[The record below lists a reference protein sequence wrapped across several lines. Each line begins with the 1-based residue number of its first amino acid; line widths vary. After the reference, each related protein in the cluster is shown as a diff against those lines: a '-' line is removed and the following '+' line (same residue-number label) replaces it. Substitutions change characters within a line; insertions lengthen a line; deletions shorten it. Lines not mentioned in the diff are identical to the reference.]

1 MADVGL
7 RVNLT
12 GAEEARRGIEG
23 ISKAVND
30 VAFEDKRWADI
41 QAKGQQMSQALRA
54 EQDRRAKSLEELKK
68 HTQGVVASVQEQM
81 RQEEAAE
88 SIIGRVTGALKMKA
102 LQYLSVG
109 AAVAGFVTVL
119 KGSLVAAHEAEEATL
134 RMNAVMAATGGSVGF
149 TTGKLG
155 EMAEAW
161 QKSTRFDSEGIKS
174 AMSVMLT
181 FGNVQGK
188 VFEDGMRL
196 AMDYAE
202 LYRTDLSSAAR
213 IVGRALEDPINGLT
227 ALQRVIG
234 TVSPATKDYIK
245 ELVSAGQEAQAQGVI
260 IDLLKGKFGG
270 FAETMNTGVVGAIA
284 EVGKNWKDLLK
295 IIGQTSVISETE
307 GVVLGLTNKWLRG
320 MQNIVQFLTD
330 AEDRELAMLRF
341 KLKNSQLDA
350 DAQDKVLDRIVEIEG
365 RRTKVTESGA
375 REREAAEAKAQDSLL
390 ARLQNKAGVEQDRIA
405 AITKELKGLYAI
417 MGNPENRGDVTTAAA
432 ERINALEKEQTRLI
446 GERSKKA
453 AEAAKQERDLVLG
466 TLDYKIKIGEIEVG
480 EKMKVIDQMLVGVRK
495 GSTEELSLLNEK
507 FRLNEQI
514 NKDYQEGAKNWVKA
528 TDEMVKA
535 DNELIYSWD
544 KLGNRITITKKD
556 YAEQIKNTQE
566 INDRAA
572 KAEIRQINETTYL
585 FKEHKMAA
593 LKDLERQYIDMGDE
607 GANGLKRIRGEMEA
621 LKGTT
626 KATGVIVQDVGFD
639 MGKVWQGVH
648 TGLTQAIGDI
658 ARYALGI
665 GDNVKSLGEALKGFF
680 FGIANSIIDM
690 FAKVVANEVFKWLF
704 LNDGPLS
711 GMPGAEKIAA
721 SLGGS
726 VVSGAASGAAKS
738 LLGDGSGG
746 GDGGSF
752 VGNLI
757 SKIGNLADIFGGSSG
772 SVAMNVGNALGIGV
786 GFNAA
791 AIEGAVGIPELGLI
805 AQGGGEAAWGVN
817 AIGGEAAGAGAA
829 GASGIVGMG
838 IGLIGAGLVAG
849 AVLSMLEPWN
859 SRPRTAE
866 EEAALAPFNPG
877 GSRYMETWRMAAG
890 VDQMPEELKKY
901 LGKPDLSEARM
912 TDTGYSS
919 ADIGLA
925 MSYLALHNAGYVTP
939 DGFRYAMGTDM
950 IVSKPTFFSAG
961 EVGTERVTVS
971 PIGAAHG
978 GARDFGGMVVHVNGL
993 SLMDNFSA
1001 RRLAYEL
1008 RRIQRG

>member
-7 RVNLT
+7 RVTLT

-41 QAKGQQMSQALRA
+41 QAKGQQISQALRA
-54 EQDRRAKSLEELKK
+54 EQDRRAKSLEDLKK
-68 HTQGVVASVQEQM
+68 HTQDVVARVQEQM
-81 RQEEAAE
+81 HQEEAAE

-245 ELVSAGQEAQAQGVI
+245 ELVSAGREAEAQGVI
-260 IDLLKGKFGG
+260 IDLLRGKFGG

-330 AEDRELAMLRF
+330 AEARELAMLRF
-341 KLKNSQLDA
+341 KLENSQLDA

-365 RRTKVTESGA
+365 RRTKVTESGV
-375 REREAAEAKAQDSLL
+375 REREAAEAKAQDALL
-390 ARLQNKAGVEQDRIA
+390 ARLQNKTGLEQDRIA

-432 ERINALEKEQTRLI
+432 ERINALEKEQIRLI
-446 GERSKKA
+446 GERSKKY
-453 AEAAKQERDLVLG
+453 AEAAKQERDLILS

-480 EKMKVIDQMLVGVRK
+480 EKRKVIDKMLVGVRK
-495 GSTEELSLLNEK
+495 GSAEELSLLNEK
-507 FRLNEQI
+507 LRLNEQI
-514 NKDYQEGAKNWVKA
+514 IKEQQEGAKNWVKA
-528 TDEMVKA
+528 ADEMVKA
-535 DNELIYSWD
+535 DDDLVYSWD
-544 KLGNRITITKKD
+544 KLGNRITITKKE
-556 YAEQIKNTQE
+556 YAEQIKNIQE

-572 KAEIRQINETTYL
+572 KAEIRQINETTFL
-585 FKEHKMAA
+585 FKEQKMAV
-593 LKDLERQYIDMGDE
+593 LKDLEQKYIDMGDE
-607 GANGLKRIRGEMEA
+607 GESSLRRVRGEMEA
-621 LKGTT
+621 LSGST

-639 MGKVWQGVH
+639 MNKVWEGVH
-648 TGLTQAIGDI
+648 AGLTTTIGDT
-658 ARYALGI
+658 ARFLLGMKSSVESW
-665 GDNVKSLGEALKGFF
+665 GDAVKSFFLGLT
-680 FGIANSIIDM
+680 NSIIDM
-690 FAKVVANEVFKWLF
+690 FAK
-704 LNDGPLS
+704 
-711 GMPGAEKIAA
+711 IAA
-721 SLGGS
+721 NKIFEWIFSGGEGEGLLGSLVGGAARGAAGGGGGGLIGNILGGM
-726 VVSGAASGAAKS
+726 GD
-738 LLGDGSGG
+738 LGSSIAEFLGLGGSGG
-746 GDGGSF
+746 G
-752 VGNLI
+752 VGLFADPAMFTEAAG
-757 SKIGNLADIFGGSSG
+757 IGLTEAFGGG
-772 SVAMNVGNALGIGV
+772 AALV
-786 GFNAA
+786 DA
-791 AIEGAVGIPELGLI
+791 P
-805 AQGGGEAAWGVN
+805 WGVN
-817 AIGGEAAGAGAA
+817 PIGGGMWGAA
-829 GASGIVGMG
+829 GVGGVYALMNMLDPIDKADPMDPVVQAAIASYMTGANRAQMSGPIPEDVKEQLRKWFGTDVHRDTEAEVGW
-838 IGLIGAGLVAG
+838 
-849 AVLSMLEPWN
+849 S
-859 SRPRTAE
+859 SFD
-866 EEAALAPFNPG
+866 LAQAFAF
-877 GSRYMETWRMAAG
+877 R
-890 VDQMPEELKKY
+890 
-901 LGKPDLSEARM
+901 DL
-912 TDTGYSS
+912 
-919 ADIGLA
+919 
-925 MSYLALHNAGYVTP
+925 HKAGYVDALHGT
-939 DGFRYAMGTDM
+939 RYAMGTDM
-950 IVSKPTFFSAG
+950 IVSKPTVFSVA
-961 EVGTERVTVS
+961 ETGTERVRVEPLAS
-971 PIGAAHG
+971 GAPRGERPITMVFNGPTMVDNYTARRM
-978 GARDFGGMVVHVNGL
+978 ARDLGKMIRAN
-993 SLMDNFSA
+993 
-1001 RRLAYEL
+1001 
-1008 RRIQRG
+1008 